1 MTGRI
6 SVTEALGTIIHDV
19 AENRISLGDVLETI
33 KTWETDMDARAL
45 VSTHASTI
53 GTKSDPMALR
63 ARGMHLAVLSL
74 AVRLEVLMRS
84 ASVDQPAG
92 QPSVTA

>member
-6 SVTEALGTIIHDV
+6 SVTQALGTIIHDV

-33 KTWETDMDARAL
+33 KTWESDMDARTL
-45 VSTHASTI
+45 VSTHSASKV
-53 GTKSDPMALR
+53 TKVDPMALR

-84 ASVDQPAG
+84 ASVDARANH
-92 QPSVTA
+92 PSVTA